1 MDEADLNVL
10 GAPFNAIMER
20 RLLMRQGGGD
30 FEEIV
35 IRVGK
40 SENWGHQDWHVPVDL
55 TPWRMAEPTHI
66 TGHDALHAMQ
76 LALEFIERALIS
88 DDKRQFFFLPDA
100 GEPPEPYEPTL

>member
-1 MDEADLNVL
+1 MCRSTSLR
-10 GAPFNAIMER
+10 GAWPATR
-20 RLLMRQGGGD
+20 
-30 FEEIV
+30 
-35 IRVGK
+35 
-40 SENWGHQDWHVPVDL
+40 
-55 TPWRMAEPTHI
+55 I